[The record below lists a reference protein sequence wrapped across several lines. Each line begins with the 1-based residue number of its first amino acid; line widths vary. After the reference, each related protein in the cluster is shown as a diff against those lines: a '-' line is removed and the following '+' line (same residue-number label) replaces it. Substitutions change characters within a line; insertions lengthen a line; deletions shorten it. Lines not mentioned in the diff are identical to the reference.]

1 MASNFSWDVSVLGS
15 PELTKI
21 FRSLSRQAGAKILRP
36 SLRKGAKLV
45 LATARAN
52 APRGP
57 TGATAAN
64 IKLKASTRRGTVS
77 VRVQTG
83 SREAMGI
90 PKAAKYYYPAA
101 LELGTEDLAARP
113 WLRPALE
120 SNRSAALAEIG
131 AEAWRRVEALGMGR
145 QPAWDGGD

>member
-15 PELTKI
+15 PELTRI
-21 FRSLSRQAGAKILRP
+21 FRSLSRAAGAKILRP

-90 PKAAKYYYPAA
+90 PKTAKYYYPAA

-120 SNRSAALAEIG
+120 SNRAAALAAIA
-131 AEAWRRVEALGMGR
+131 AEAWHRVEALGLGR
-145 QPAWDGGD
+145 APGSDEGE